1 MIAIFIPLNTIF
13 IFVGDPTDLY
23 EAVISDDIT
32 VVQGCGL
39 GGTSLINANVALDA
53 DQRVFEGPEWPP
65 EIKDDMNTIMNVDRK
80 HFQEMMQFKEYPDT
94 YPILKK
100 TEAMKKCATAFTD
113 IEDFGNI
120 FKKTPLYE

>member
-1 MIAIFIPLNTIF
+1 MFIQLYQIF

-23 EAVISDDIT
+23 EAIISDDIT

-53 DQRVFEGPEWPP
+53 DERVFEGPAWPP
-65 EIKDDMNTIMNVDRK
+65 EINEDMNTIMNVDRK

-94 YPILKK
+94 YPILKE
-100 TEAMKKCATAFTD
+100 TEAMKK
-113 IEDFGNI
+113 NN
-120 FKKTPLYE
+120 YE